1 MNTPQ
6 ALPILIES
14 FIQYLSLER
23 GLSKSTQSSYKNDL
37 DQFLLFLKKKKINS
51 IHDVS
56 KDTLLDFLFHKKTE
70 GISESSLARKG
81 AALRTF
87 FKFMM
92 SDSYI
97 SHNPAEILSSPKI
110 WHLIPDVLSIEEV
123 EKLLRSPDEKTS
135 LGLRDKAILELM
147 YATGMRV
154 SEAAHLKI
162 TDLNTEI
169 GFIRCFGKGD
179 KERIVPVGTKAL
191 RSIQKYLT
199 QSRAKILKDKI
210 TEYLFITARGSHLTR
225 QELWHRLKA
234 CVKKAGIRKN
244 VSPHTLR
251 HSFATHLLAGGADLR
266 AVQEMLGHSN
276 ISTTQIYTMVDRSRI
291 KSVHKQFHPRG

>member
-1 MNTPQ
+1 MNAPQ

-37 DQFLLFLKKKKINS
+37 DQFLIFLKKKKINS

-110 WHLIPDVLSIEEV
+110 WHLIPDVLSIQEV

-135 LGLRDKAILELM
+135 IGLRDKAILELM

-191 RSIQKYLT
+191 RSIQKYLN
-199 QSRAKILKDKI
+199 QSRAKFLKNKI
-210 TEYLFITARGSHLTR
+210 TEYLFITARGSLLTR
-225 QELWHRLKA
+225 QELWHRIKYY
-234 CVKKAGIRKN
+234 VKKAGIRKN